1 MTNVM
6 DGFRIVVLD
15 NGFIYVGNLSIHDG
29 IVTIADAK
37 NIRQWGTSQG
47 LGELALKGPTKNT
60 ILDEV
65 GVVMAPYRSLL
76 HVLAVQKTEKWK

>member
-37 NIRQWGTSQG
+37 NIRQWGTSHG

-60 ILDEV
+60 VLDNV
-65 GVVMAPYRSLL
+65 GVVMAPYASLQ
-76 HVLAVQKTEKWK
+76 HVLVVQKLDKW